1 LSAAERRDT
10 GSAPARGDA
19 PRKIVCLVCPTSCRL
34 SVRET
39 GDEPE
44 VVGAACER
52 GVEYAWNELVDP
64 LRVFTSTVRV
74 RGGVHSVVSVRS
86 ADLVPRDLLRDL
98 AAASCTVIAEA
109 PVHEGDTLA
118 EDLPGGTL
126 LVATA
131 SVPAAR

>member
-1 LSAAERRDT
+1 LSAAEQR
-10 GSAPARGDA
+10 DA
-19 PRKIVCLVCPTSCRL
+19 PRGGAERREIICLVCPTSCRL

-74 RGGVHSVVSVRS
+74 SGGARPVVSVRS
-86 ADLVPRDLLRDL
+86 ADLVARDLLRDVG
-98 AAASCTVIAEA
+98 AASCSVVAQA
-109 PVHEGDTLA
+109 PVREGDTLA
-118 EDLPGGTL
+118 EDLPGGVR

-131 SVPAAR
+131 SVPKTR